1 VEHRKS
7 DVRQITGRGTSGDD
21 ESRFLRELRQL
32 RDGAGL
38 GHAELAA
45 RAHFPYDS
53 IRAAEVGPSL
63 PDLPVLSAYVRG
75 CGGTTEEWE
84 ERWRSLTRSPSLPV
98 PASRNAGRS
107 DAATAGARIGS
118 VSQVGDNP
126 DPSIIIAALNRVAE
140 EMASPVADPV
150 TPLPDAPLAD
160 DLALA
165 NDLALAD
172 DLTLADDLALA
183 NDLALADGLGLA
195 ADSFPSASD
204 ALTSVPEPV
213 TNAKPAGWDPI
224 RVSTAWP
231 ALRDTP
237 TAAAEPAGD
246 TGSSGAAG
254 TRTGWGTAPWETEPS
269 KADSS
274 AAGAAGSTVPAA
286 RAASKAA
293 RAAVPAARSAPA
305 VGAPSGL
312 GRASSTT
319 RVVVIAAVLLCVI
332 AVLLAVFG

>member
-1 VEHRKS
+1 
-7 DVRQITGRGTSGDD
+7 
-21 ESRFLRELRQL
+21 
-32 RDGAGL
+32 
-38 GHAELAA
+38 
-45 RAHFPYDS
+45 
-53 IRAAEVGPSL
+53 
-63 PDLPVLSAYVRG
+63 
-75 CGGTTEEWE
+75 
-84 ERWRSLTRSPSLPV
+84 
-98 PASRNAGRS
+98 
-107 DAATAGARIGS
+107 
-118 VSQVGDNP
+118 
-126 DPSIIIAALNRVAE
+126 
-140 EMASPVADPV
+140 
-150 TPLPDAPLAD
+150 LAD
-160 DLALA
+160 DRA
-165 NDLALAD
+165 
-172 DLTLADDLALA
+172 LADDLALA